1 MDKTM
6 HKPGAA
12 PPARQRHPWRLA
24 GLLIG
29 STLVASTAAAAMNG
43 AIDLPVIGPLF
54 EQTDRVDA
62 SLLEQVALAAGGL
75 LALAFIS
82 RRRRPGRL

>member
-1 MDKTM
+1 MDKPT

-29 STLVASTAAAAMNG
+29 STLVASTAAAMNG
-43 AIDLPVIGPLF
+43 AIDLPVLGPLF
-54 EQTDRVDA
+54 VQTDRVDA

>member
-1 MDKTM
+1 MDKTT

-12 PPARQRHPWRLA
+12 PPARQRHPWRLT
-24 GLLIG
+24 GLMIG
-29 STLVASTAAAAMNG
+29 STLLASTAAAAMNG

>member
-6 HKPGAA
+6 HRPGTA

-62 SLLEQVALAAGGL
+62 SLLEQVALATGGL